1 MVKVQK
7 DEEFH
12 FFLSNQSIIWRF
24 NLSRAPWLGGGGPFE
39 RVIGLMKS
47 AFYKTVGQGILNWE
61 ELSEAILNIEVT
73 MTNRPLCYQ
82 EDDVQLPKMTPNTM
96 LFLKSNI
103 LPSGRK
109 RFEEARQIPT
119 EK

>member
-1 MVKVQK
+1 MNFIFSLATSPSFGDVTSAVCPGWEGKG
-7 DEEFH
+7 
-12 FFLSNQSIIWRF
+12 
-24 NLSRAPWLGGGGPFE
+24 AFE

-47 AFYKTVGQGILNWE
+47 AFYKTVSQGILNCE
-61 ELSEAILNIEVT
+61 ELSEVILDIEVT

-82 EDDVQLPKMTPNTM
+82 EDDVQLPTMTPNTM

-119 EK
+119 EN